1 MKGPPYDRHDCT
13 TDLYRLDADSGA
25 QLRHLPAAA
34 GTHRRKKAAN
44 HWERGKPVDDP
55 EFLVRAK
62 AAHLNCL
69 ENLPLFAALVL
80 IGATTDQSAT
90 VNAVAG
96 IIVAARIGQ
105 SLAHLIGTSF
115 PLVFIRASL
124 FLTQVALM
132 LYLAFALI

>member
-1 MKGPPYDRHDCT
+1 MTGMTALLIYIIWT
-13 TDLYRLDADSGA
+13 LILALSYATYRLPLVLTG
-25 QLRHLPAAA
+25 
-34 GTHRRKKAAN
+34 KKSAN

-80 IGATTDQSAT
+80 IGAATDQSVT

-105 SLAHLIGTSF
+105 SLVHLIGTSF

-124 FLTQVALM
+124 FLIQVALM
-132 LYLAFALI
+132 LYLAFSML

>member
-1 MKGPPYDRHDCT
+1 MTGMTALLIYIVWT
-13 TDLYRLDADSGA
+13 LILALSYATYRLP
-25 QLRHLPAAA
+25 LVLA
-34 GTHRRKKAAN
+34 GKKAAN
-44 HWERGKPVDDP
+44 HWERGKDVDDP
-55 EFLVRAK
+55 AILIRAK
-62 AAHLNCL
+62 AAHLNSL

-80 IGATTDQSAT
+80 IAAATGQSDT

-96 IIVAARIGQ
+96 VIVAARIGQ

-132 LYLAFALI
+132 LYLAFSLL